1 MAAVAGLVYWNRMEN
16 ESAEERPDLAA
27 TVEVL
32 VSVVD
37 RLDLGMQ
44 GLREDMRAGF
54 GRVFGELGE
63 VKSDVSVLK
72 YDVHELKSDVSALKS
87 DVRRLDEKT
96 DRLEAKTDRIE
107 AKLDDVA
114 ETLAESVTDHER
126 RLVVLEAR
134 G

>member
-1 MAAVAGLVYWNRMEN
+1 MTELVYWSRMEN
-16 ESAEERPDLAA
+16 ESTQERPDLAA

-44 GLREDMRAGF
+44 GLCEEMRAGF
-54 GRVFGELGE
+54 KHVSGELGT
-63 VKSDVSVLK
+63 VKSDISTLK
-72 YDVHELKSDVSALKS
+72 YDVL
-87 DVRRLDEKT
+87 RLDEKT
-96 DRLEAKTDRIE
+96 DRLEAKTDRLCEKVDRLEAKTDRIE

-126 RLVVLEAR
+126 RLAVLEA
-134 G
+134 GS